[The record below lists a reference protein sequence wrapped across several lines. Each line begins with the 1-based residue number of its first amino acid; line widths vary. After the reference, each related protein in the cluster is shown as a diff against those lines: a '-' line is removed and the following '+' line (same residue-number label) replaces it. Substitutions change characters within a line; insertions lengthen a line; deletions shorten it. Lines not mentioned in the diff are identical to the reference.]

1 MRHHNNNRTLGRTR
15 RGKTALMRGLA
26 LQLIE
31 HGKIKTTE
39 AKARELRPYVEKMVT
54 TAKEGTVASRR
65 LVASRLGEPQT
76 ALISKLFDEV
86 APQYKERDGG
96 YTRII
101 KMGRTTAGRDEAVI
115 EFVA

>member
-1 MRHHNNNRTLGRTR
+1 MRHHNKNRTLGRTR

-31 HGKIKTTE
+31 NGKIKTTE
-39 AKARELRPYVEKMVT
+39 AKARELRPYIEKMVT
-54 TAKEGTVASRR
+54 TAKEDTVAARR
-65 LVASRLGEPQT
+65 LISSRLGEPQT
-76 ALISKLFDEV
+76 DVLSKLFTEV